1 MQMLV
6 HVGLLCMEKILKLFI
21 LTVSELNVFL
31 KKWKFVEH
39 KSIKKNMFR
48 IQAITS
54 VMCGYFRLAGK
65 TLIDY
70 TSLMFS
76 YDFEKMII

>member
-21 LTVSELNVFL
+21 LAVSELNVFL

-39 KSIKKNMFR
+39 KSIKTNMFG
-48 IQAITS
+48 IQGITS

-65 TLIDY
+65 TLTDY
-70 TSLMFS
+70 TSLLFS

>member
-1 MQMLV
+1 M
-6 HVGLLCMEKILKLFI
+6 FI
-21 LTVSELNVFL
+21 
-31 KKWKFVEH
+31 
-39 KSIKKNMFR
+39 

-54 VMCGYFRLAGK
+54 VMCGYFRRAGK

-70 TSLMFS
+70 TSLFFS